1 VPFLFLRP
9 SPHAHARA
17 RYYVAPML
25 SARRQPSRSFG
36 APHLRR
42 GFTLVEVMT
51 AMTIMAIA
59 GTTLLVG
66 LASSATT
73 TRDTV
78 DRMIAAGLAQQ
89 LLDEVCGMRYMEG
102 GGSAYDPQP
111 LGPGSPEVAAGARR
125 QFDDIDDYNGVQTT
139 PPTDRWGITLGNDD
153 GRGGTRPT
161 AFQLPT
167 GYFTGWKQYVSVQ
180 YVAESNLS
188 APITSG
194 TSSFRLVIVR
204 ITSDLSTGGTVELAR
219 ATRLVSYVPGN

>member
-1 VPFLFLRP
+1 VPFFFP
-9 SPHAHARA
+9 SLAT
-17 RYYVAPML
+17 APMF
-25 SARRQPSRSFG
+25 SSRLTPPCSLPAAKAAG
-36 APHLRR
+36 APPARP

-66 LASSATT
+66 LASSAATT
-73 TRDTV
+73 TDAL
-78 DRMIAAGLAQQ
+78 DRQVAAGLAQQ
-89 LLDEVCGMRYMEG
+89 LLDEICGMRYMEA
-102 GGSAYDPQP
+102 GGSAYDPMP

-125 QFDDIDDYNGVQTT
+125 QFDDIDDYHGVATT

-153 GRGGTRPT
+153 GKGGTRPT

-167 GYFTGWKQYVSVQ
+167 TYFTGWKQNVSVQ

-188 APITSG
+188 TPLTSG
-194 TSSFRLVIVR
+194 TSSFRLITVR

-219 ATRLVSYVPGN
+219 ATRVVAYVPGN